1 MTARALSAPRPR
13 WVSLVGPQVAE
24 VLALPTLAKTTHFSL
39 SHQPPVPAL
48 STDDAPMGDQ
58 IVDKIARRPTWALGL
73 VVPKRHARR
82 SVTRQLIRRQMRAAV
97 GRRPLAAGDWLLRL
111 RSGFD
116 VRRYP
121 SAASDALRV
130 AVRSELDL
138 LFERACA

>member
-1 MTARALSAPRPR
+1 LSSARPR
-13 WVSLVGPQVAE
+13 WASLVGSQVAE
-24 VLALPTLAKTTHFSL
+24 VLSLPALAKTAHFSL
-39 SHQPPVPAL
+39 SHRPAGPVL
-48 STDDAPMGDQ
+48 STVDAPIDGQ
-58 IVDKIARRPTWALGL
+58 IVDKTASRPIWTLGL

-97 GRRPLAAGDWLLRL
+97 ARRPLAAGDWLLRL

-130 AVRSELDL
+130 AVRSEIEQ
-138 LFERACA
+138 LFERVPA